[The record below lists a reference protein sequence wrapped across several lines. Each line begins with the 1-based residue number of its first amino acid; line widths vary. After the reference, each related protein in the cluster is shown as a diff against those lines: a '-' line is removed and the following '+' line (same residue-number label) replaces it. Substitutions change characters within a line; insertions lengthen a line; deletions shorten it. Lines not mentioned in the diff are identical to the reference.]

1 MTDNYEQEKAEYIRR
16 LTAQIETIDKILNT
30 NTLDL
35 INADRQ
41 DKLRKLKT
49 EAERYKQKL
58 EKNEFEIAIVGLEK
72 AGKST
77 FANAMMGNDI
87 LPSDDAQCTF
97 TSTKI
102 CSGDDTAVVRFYS
115 IEEFAEKFKEKLTT
129 MKIDANSYN
138 YSNLS
143 LSSYQSL
150 FDRLDS
156 AIKDKYEND
165 LNEDV
170 KRILTNKSTLDNFI
184 GTGELSFTG
193 VDQLTSENFKKF
205 IKTPAYALAVKE
217 ITIKSSKMASPNDI
231 IYDVPGF
238 DSTTKEHPKQTIEFM
253 CKADAIVLIASAYKP
268 TFTKPVADL
277 LRGRTDSDGVGFY
290 EKMFVFANRADNATD
305 LNKNMDIIKTELKK
319 YNLLKENDFHRLVP
333 GSALAYLEKKGAIN
347 SKMTNDYANDGISQ
361 IRELLKDYN
370 QTERF
375 EILKRRINQ
384 KQSEIIDVFKDL
396 FKENNVSPSMG
407 YLQNYGKLLN
417 SITAKKDAIIEQLEA
432 CRGKLEVDYNAQKLI
447 SKEVKDVVE
456 KEICL
461 ENFKVTKDELER
473 SHNKF
478 PDTDGVVHTT
488 QIDVDLRKTK
498 SEKIYKKF
506 SDIIVE
512 LAQEHHNTFVKDIK
526 QIFMTNLTILQGSEG
541 EKVIDQVLENQ
552 KIINTSADN
561 GYYKSLIERFAKDLF
576 EILMETPFTSMDRWQ
591 RFEKGFANFSS
602 LAMYDDR
609 KSKTNSGNN
618 QPLYYALLFQ
628 QTERYDKTETINKVL
643 DTIKT
648 ALKFVPAPPM
658 IKLIENVV
666 LSDKKIDFEN
676 IIKTIGNT
684 FNRSNANL
692 TQEQKDK
699 QIEQAETSLFNQ
711 LKQKVGQTT
720 FKEDYLTESTYDEHF
735 QGKRA
740 KDLEKVQQEIEKD
753 IEILHDALSKVVVN
767 AINIEKA
774 FLAFEF
780 GNIQNL
786 LDFLN
791 DNEAWPNFVN
801 NNLQV
806 INASEFNNLEAEQE
820 RQMSRQNILK
830 DIKNLLDQ
838 MNNNISTLNTEN

>member
-1 MTDNYEQEKAEYIRR
+1 
-16 LTAQIETIDKILNT
+16 
-30 NTLDL
+30 
-35 INADRQ
+35 
-41 DKLRKLKT
+41 
-49 EAERYKQKL
+49 
-58 EKNEFEIAIVGLEK
+58 
-72 AGKST
+72 
-77 FANAMMGNDI
+77 
-87 LPSDDAQCTF
+87 
-97 TSTKI
+97 
-102 CSGDDTAVVRFYS
+102 
-115 IEEFAEKFKEKLTT
+115 
-129 MKIDANSYN
+129 
-138 YSNLS
+138 
-143 LSSYQSL
+143 
-150 FDRLDS
+150 
-156 AIKDKYEND
+156 
-165 LNEDV
+165 
-170 KRILTNKSTLDNFI
+170 
-184 GTGELSFTG
+184 
-193 VDQLTSENFKKF
+193 
-205 IKTPAYALAVKE
+205 
-217 ITIKSSKMASPNDI
+217 MA
-231 IYDVPGF
+231 
-238 DSTTKEHPKQTIEFM
+238 
-253 CKADAIVLIASAYKP
+253 
-268 TFTKPVADL
+268 
-277 LRGRTDSDGVGFY
+277 
-290 EKMFVFANRADNATD
+290 
-305 LNKNMDIIKTELKK
+305 
-319 YNLLKENDFHRLVP
+319 
-333 GSALAYLEKKGAIN
+333 
-347 SKMTNDYANDGISQ
+347 
-361 IRELLKDYN
+361 
-370 QTERF
+370 
-375 EILKRRINQ
+375 
-384 KQSEIIDVFKDL
+384 
-396 FKENNVSPSMG
+396 
-407 YLQNYGKLLN
+407 
-417 SITAKKDAIIEQLEA
+417 
-432 CRGKLEVDYNAQKLI
+432 
-447 SKEVKDVVE
+447 
-456 KEICL
+456 
-461 ENFKVTKDELER
+461 
-473 SHNKF
+473 
-478 PDTDGVVHTT
+478 
-488 QIDVDLRKTK
+488 
-498 SEKIYKKF
+498 
-506 SDIIVE
+506 
-512 LAQEHHNTFVKDIK
+512 
-526 QIFMTNLTILQGSEG
+526 NLTIGENSEG

-838 MNNNISTLNTEN
+838 MNNNISTLNTEK

>member
-1 MTDNYEQEKAEYIRR
+1 M
-16 LTAQIETIDKILNT
+16 
-30 NTLDL
+30 
-35 INADRQ
+35 
-41 DKLRKLKT
+41 
-49 EAERYKQKL
+49 
-58 EKNEFEIAIVGLEK
+58 
-72 AGKST
+72 
-77 FANAMMGNDI
+77 
-87 LPSDDAQCTF
+87 
-97 TSTKI
+97 
-102 CSGDDTAVVRFYS
+102 
-115 IEEFAEKFKEKLTT
+115 
-129 MKIDANSYN
+129 
-138 YSNLS
+138 
-143 LSSYQSL
+143 
-150 FDRLDS
+150 
-156 AIKDKYEND
+156 
-165 LNEDV
+165 
-170 KRILTNKSTLDNFI
+170 
-184 GTGELSFTG
+184 
-193 VDQLTSENFKKF
+193 
-205 IKTPAYALAVKE
+205 PAYALAVKE

-305 LNKNMDIIKTELKK
+305 LNKNMDTIKKELKK

-333 GSALAYLEKKGAIN
+333 GSALAYLEKTGAIN
-347 SKMTNDYANDGISQ
+347 SNMTNSYENDGISK

-384 KQSEIIDVFKDL
+384 KQSEIIDVFNDL
-396 FKENNVSPSMG
+396 FKENNVSPSVG
-407 YLQNYGKLLN
+407 YLQNYGKLLT
-417 SITAKKDAIIEQLEA
+417 SITAKNKSIIEQLEA
-432 CRGKLEVDYNAQKLI
+432 CRGKLEKDYNAQKLI
-447 SKEVKDVVE
+447 SKEVKGVVE

-461 ENFKVTKDELER
+461 DNFKITPEELEK

-488 QIDVDLRKTK
+488 QIDVDLRKNK

-512 LAQEHHNTFVKDIK
+512 LAQQHHKTFVQNVKS
-526 QIFMTNLTILQGSEG
+526 IFMANLTIGENSEG

-838 MNNNISTLNTEN
+838 MNNNISTLNTEK